1 MINILF
7 DDEQNLH
14 LSIKVISK
22 IDKNEITLLLKNG
35 ANANGIIYTGIF
47 ESQPCG
53 SYLQYS
59 LAHGRLDI
67 AKILL
72 KFNAKVEKVENS
84 IFNHPIFYIIKH
96 KGTDVKFLKFIISK
110 TDRKTI
116 ISLLKSYNSNQMY
129 FNILVD
135 TLIEMK
141 LEYDYLEY
149 FI

>member
-7 DDEQNLH
+7 DDKQNLNF
-14 LSIKVISK
+14 LIKEISK
-22 IDKNEITLLLKNG
+22 IDKNEITFLLKNG
-35 ANANGIIYTGIF
+35 ANANGIIYVDIF
-47 ESQPCG
+47 GNQIPC

-59 LAHGRLDI
+59 LFYERLDI
-67 AKILL
+67 AQILL
-72 KFNAKVEKVENS
+72 NFNAKVEKVENS
-84 IFNHPIFYIIKH
+84 IFNHPIFYIIKN
-96 KGTDVKFLKFIISK
+96 KGTDVNFLKLIISK

-116 ISLLKSYNSNQMY
+116 ISLLKSYNSNQIC